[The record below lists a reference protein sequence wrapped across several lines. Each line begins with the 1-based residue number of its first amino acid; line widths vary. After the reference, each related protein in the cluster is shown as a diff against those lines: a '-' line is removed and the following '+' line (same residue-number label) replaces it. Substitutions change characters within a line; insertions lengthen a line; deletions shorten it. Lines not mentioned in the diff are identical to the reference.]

1 MTETLENL
9 FAEAVRESKPQT
21 ILISDPAKIAE
32 ITSRGKCRDRL
43 PFWTRLGTSILLYK
57 DSK

>member
-9 FAEAVRESKPQT
+9 FAEALRESKPQT
-21 ILISDPAKIAE
+21 ILISDPVKIAE
-32 ITSRGKCRDRL
+32 ITSHGKYREHL